1 MYSCMWTCLVALL
14 NKTKKK
20 HQSDKTSFGALRFV
34 TVGSYDGS
42 VPLGRQLQLN
52 QSNIIWTGHTEV
64 RLNYFIICIT
74 IHFVRFSDSTVQH
87 FSLLFRCPCLCAVN
101 HAPQATGRLGVK
113 ASPNVASIVFPVQM
127 ERSVM
132 RQVTCTSFNFQDVFS
147 KKSSD
152 S

>member
-74 IHFVRFSDSTVQH
+74 IHFVRFSDSTLFLTVQVPV
-87 FSLLFRCPCLCAVN
+87 SLCSEPCPPGNRQARRKGEPQCCFDCFPCADGEISN
-101 HAPQATGRLGVK
+101 ETG
-113 ASPNVASIVFPVQM
+113 NM
-127 ERSVM
+127 Y
-132 RQVTCTSFNFQDVFS
+132 
-147 KKSSD
+147 
-152 S
+152 